1 MEFFL
6 NRGYVRGTLS
16 LVGLSPRRAKFCDF
30 ATTANPV
37 SAPRSILVGCFGD
50 VAWIRVEGAGSHQNS
65 DRLREFAKRRIAE
78 GTTAFVLDLA
88 NCPTMDSTFMG
99 TLASLALAL
108 KRRGID
114 SGGIDILNANH
125 RNQQSLTKLGLQH
138 LMTIDETG
146 ASWRS
151 ERELVADNLSRPL
164 APTDLGR
171 QERIEMVLEAHE
183 ALVKANEENR
193 SRFRDVLEYLH
204 RDLESN
210 SA

>member
-1 MEFFL
+1 M
-6 NRGYVRGTLS
+6 
-16 LVGLSPRRAKFCDF
+16 
-30 ATTANPV
+30 
-37 SAPRSILVGCFGD
+37 SAPGSILVGCFGD

-65 DRLREFAKRRIAE
+65 DRLREFARRRITE

-99 TLASLALAL
+99 TLASLALEL
-108 KRRGID
+108 KKKGVAV
-114 SGGIDILNANH
+114 GGIDILNANP
-125 RNQQSLTKLGLQH
+125 RNRQSLTKLGLQH
-138 LMTIDETG
+138 LMSIDETG
-146 ASWRS
+146 VSWQA

-164 APTDLGR
+164 AATDLDR

-193 SRFRDVLEYLH
+193 SRFRDVLEYLQ